1 MFRNMS
7 FGQPGAMQVGVT
19 DGNMP
24 GQRRI
29 RAERDA
35 WSEG

>member
-1 MFRNMS
+1 MFTNMN
-7 FGQPGAMQVGVT
+7 FEQPMAKQVGVT
-19 DGNMP
+19 DGNLP
-24 GQRRI
+24 GYRRI